1 LIRDKASTSDE
12 WQIKED
18 PDEESDDD
26 PNRAIPA
33 KTAQDNTNKHL
44 VDDS

>member
-1 LIRDKASTSDE
+1 MNRLIGLIRDKASMSDQ

-26 PNRAIPA
+26 PNLAIPS
-33 KTAQDNTNKHL
+33 KTA
-44 VDDS
+44 